1 MAYKKE
7 LTLVAARKPQQK
19 KKAKRDWS
27 KDKAERFLGVLA
39 TTCNVSEA
47 CRQTKV
53 PMTVA
58 YRRRKMDAAFRAAWA
73 DAIAVGYSRLELMLL
88 ERAFNGTEKVIRRR
102 DGSEERMMEYPDRLA
117 LRLLEMHRQ
126 TAAEADNEMPA
137 QDADEIRQRIVQKL
151 QRMKKRD
158 AEEGEGRT
166 PRGDAPRDAGDEG
179 CAGVA
184 AAEDHQQADA

>member
-1 MAYKKE
+1 VAYKKE

-19 KKAKRDWS
+19 KRAKRDWS
-27 KDKAERFLGVLA
+27 AAKAEAFLGVLA

-88 ERAFNGTEKVIRRR
+88 ERAFNGTEKVITRR
-102 DGSEERMMEYPDRLA
+102 DGSEERMTEYPDRLA

-126 TAAEADNEMPA
+126 TAAEAESDMPA
-137 QDADEIRQRIVQKL
+137 EDVDEIRQRIVQKL

-158 AEEGEGRT
+158 GQEGAGRT
-166 PRGDAPRDAGDEG
+166 SRGDAPRDGD
-179 CAGVA
+179 
-184 AAEDHQQADA
+184 AEDSTGMAAGTDHPEADA